1 MKKIIPASILALAV
15 ATGFLFNHKPAQARD
30 FHHDGSARGSQHGG
44 SARGYYH
51 GGSARG
57 YYHGGYARGYY
68 HGGYARGYYHGG
80 YGRGYYGGYAPFGY
94 DGFDSYP
101 LGACYASTQLDVRE
115 NSAYHPQAYADGYT
129 QGQKS
134 AADGDKYE
142 RRTAGGEFAR
152 GFKDGY
158 YGKEFAG
165 QKIVVPD
172 RYVATSACGWY

>member
-15 ATGFLFNHKPAQARD
+15 ATGFLFNNKPAQA
-30 FHHDGSARGSQHGG
+30 DGSNHGG
-44 SARGYYH
+44 SARGSNH

-57 YYHGGYARGYY
+57 SNHGGYARGYHHGGYARGYY

-80 YGRGYYGGYAPFGY
+80 YGGFGGSFYGGYSPFY
-94 DGFDSYP
+94 DGGFGPYP
-101 LGACYASTQLDVRE
+101 LASCYPDVRE

-129 QGQKS
+129 QGQRS
-134 AADGDKYE
+134 SADGDKYE

-158 YGKEFAG
+158 YGKEFVG

-172 RYVATSACGWY
+172 RYVSGGCGFY